1 MTIMQMIEK
10 RNQAIE
16 AARAFAAAHKNEN
29 GVLNDADYAVY
40 EGMEKDIQDI
50 SREISR
56 MQREDA
62 LEQELNKPMN
72 TPLTSKPF
80 KGEIG
85 GTGRASEDYKKA
97 MLAALRSNFRNV
109 SNVLQEGTDA
119 DGGYLVPEE
128 YDKRIIE
135 VLNSENI
142 MRTLGTKI
150 KTGGDH
156 KINIAATKPAA
167 SWIEEGEPLVWG
179 DATFDQVLLDAH
191 KLHVAIK
198 ITEELLYDNSFG
210 LESYITTQFGRALA
224 NAEEDAFLNG
234 NG

>member
-10 RNQAIE
+10 RNKAIE

-29 GVLNDADYAVY
+29 GVLNDTDYAEY
-40 EGMEKDIQDI
+40 EQMEKEIQDI

-62 LEQELNKPMN
+62 MEQELNKPIN

-85 GTGRASEDYKKA
+85 STGRSSEEYRKA
-97 MLAALRSNFRNV
+97 MLGALRSNFADV
-109 SNVLQEGTDA
+109 SNVLREGSDA

-128 YDKRIIE
+128 YDKRIID
-135 VLNSENI
+135 VLNGENI

-150 KTGGDH
+150 KTSGDH
-156 KINIAATKPAA
+156 KINVAATKPAA
-167 SWIEEGEPLVWG
+167 SWMQCALCHCKIE
-179 DATFDQVLLDAH
+179 H
-191 KLHVAIK
+191 
-198 ITEELLYDNSFG
+198 
-210 LESYITTQFGRALA
+210 
-224 NAEEDAFLNG
+224 
-234 NG
+234 